1 MPTSSIPLP
10 GILRVKPTTLRR
22 QFVAGGV
29 ALVTLASIVIGIAAS
44 LAVGRALLDRLDEEL
59 VDTARRLAVSLEGP
73 GAGQLNRPGF
83 AVGTVVAIISPD
95 EISGAYIDADGN
107 LQVLESDQVGNL
119 ASIEWVPGEPQ
130 IIRLLDIRGEYR
142 TLLVTSIEETQIVV
156 GLPLQEIRVTI
167 ARLNI
172 VIIAVVVIVVLV
184 AASIGALLVRYALR
198 PLDRITETAG
208 AVTKQPL
215 DRGDVRLALRVPPAY
230 ANTESEVGQVGAAL
244 NLMLDHVDEAFQS
257 RFESEE
263 KMRRF
268 VADASHEL
276 RTPLASIRGYA
287 ELTKR
292 GGEKLSTDMKQAV
305 DRIESESI
313 RMTSLVE
320 DLLLLARLDEGH
332 TLQMETVDLA
342 QIVRDALSDAYVT
355 SPEHEWGAVGVEE
368 PVLITGDT
376 AAIHQVVVNLLANA
390 RVHTPPGTAVDVRVK
405 QSAHKTVLQVEDS
418 GPGIPQDA
426 RKKLFERF
434 ARGDSSR
441 ARSSGS
447 TGLGLSIVETI
458 VRAHGGSVGLTSK
471 PGKTVFTVT
480 LPVPGLAK
488 SPAIP

>member
-1 MPTSSIPLP
+1 
-10 GILRVKPTTLRR
+10 
-22 QFVAGGV
+22 VAGGV
-29 ALVTLASIVIGIAAS
+29 ALVALASIVIGIAAS

-59 VDTARRLAVSLEGP
+59 VDTSRRLAVSLEGP

-83 AVGTVVAIISPD
+83 DVGTVVAIIAGD

-107 LQVLESDQVGNL
+107 LQALESHQVGNL
-119 ASIEWVPGEPQ
+119 ASADWVPGEPE
-130 IIRLLDIRGEYR
+130 IVRLLDGRGEYR
-142 TLLVTSIEETQIVV
+142 TLLVATIEGSKIVV

-172 VIIAVVVIVVLV
+172 IIIAVVAIVVMV
-184 AASIGALLVRYALR
+184 AASIGALLVRYALK
-198 PLDRITETAG
+198 PLDRITETAS

-215 DRGDVRLALRVPPAY
+215 DRGDVRLALRVPPQY

-263 KMRRF
+263 KMRQF

-292 GGEKLSTDMKQAV
+292 GGEELSSDMKQAL

-332 TLQMETVDLA
+332 TLEMESVDLA

-355 SPEHEWGAVGVEE
+355 SPEHEWGAEGIED
-368 PVLITGDT
+368 PVMITGDGS
-376 AAIHQVVVNLLANA
+376 AIHQVVVNLLANA
-390 RVHTPPGTAVDVRVK
+390 RVHTPPGTSVEVRVR
-405 QSAHKTVLQVEDS
+405 QTSDKTVFEVEDT
-418 GPGIPQDA
+418 GTGIPRDA

-447 TGLGLSIVETI
+447 TGLGLSIVDTI
-458 VRAHGGSVGLTSK
+458 VKAHGGEITLTSK
-471 PGKTVFTVT
+471 PGKTIFTVT
-480 LPVPGLAK
+480 LPTPKVAK
-488 SPAIP
+488 TAVIP

>member
-1 MPTSSIPLP
+1 
-10 GILRVKPTTLRR
+10 
-22 QFVAGGV
+22 
-29 ALVTLASIVIGIAAS
+29 VTLASIVIGIAAS
-44 LAVGRALLDRLDEEL
+44 FAVGRALLDSLDEDL

-73 GAGQLNRPGF
+73 GPGQLNRPGF
-83 AVGTVVAIISPD
+83 DVGTVVAIISPQD
-95 EISGAYIDADGN
+95 VSGAYIDADGN
-107 LQVLESDQVGNL
+107 LQALESDQVGNL
-119 ASIEWVPGEPQ
+119 SAVEWVPGEPE
-130 IIRLLDIRGEYR
+130 IVRLLDSRGEYR
-142 TLLVTSIEETQIVV
+142 ALLVASIEGTQIVV

-184 AASIGALLVRYALR
+184 AASIGALLVRYALK

-215 DRGDVRLALRVPPAY
+215 DRGDVRLALRVPPQY

-263 KMRRF
+263 KMRQF

-292 GGEKLSTDMKQAV
+292 GGEKLSKDMKQAV

-332 TLQMETVDLA
+332 TLQMESVDLA

-355 SPEHEWGAVGVEE
+355 SPEHEWGAEGVEE
-368 PVLITGDT
+368 PVLITGDGS
-376 AAIHQVVVNLLANA
+376 AIHQVVVNLLANA
-390 RVHTPPGTAVDVRVK
+390 RVHTPPGTSVEVRVR
-405 QSAHKTVLQVEDS
+405 QSADKTVLQVEDS
-418 GPGIPQDA
+418 GPGIPRDA

-447 TGLGLSIVETI
+447 TGLGLSVVDTI

-480 LPVPGLAK
+480 LPVQKVPQ
-488 SPAIP
+488 SSTIPEH

>member
-1 MPTSSIPLP
+1 MPTSTIPLP
-10 GILRVKPTTLRR
+10 GLLRAKPTTLRR

-44 LAVGRALLDRLDEEL
+44 FAVGRALLDSLDEEL
-59 VDTARRLAVSLEGP
+59 ADTSRRLAVSLEGP
-73 GAGQLNRPGF
+73 GPGQLNRPGF
-83 AVGTVVAIISPD
+83 DVGTVVALISPT
-95 EISGAYIDADGN
+95 EVSGAFIDADGN
-107 LQVLESDQVGNL
+107 LQALKPDQAGSL
-119 ASIEWVPGEPQ
+119 ASVQWVAGEPENV
-130 IIRLLDIRGEYR
+130 LLDNRGGYR
-142 TLLVTSIEETQIVV
+142 ALLVAKIEGTQIVV
-156 GLPLQEIRVTI
+156 GLPLREIRTTI
-167 ARLNI
+167 ARLNV

-184 AASIGALLVRYALR
+184 AASIGALLVRYALK
-198 PLDRITETAG
+198 PLDRLTETAS
-208 AVTKQPL
+208 AVTRQPL
-215 DRGDVRLALRVPPAY
+215 DRGDVRLALRVPPQY
-230 ANTESEVGQVGAAL
+230 TNTESEVGQVGAAL

-263 KMRRF
+263 KMRQF

-292 GGEKLSTDMKQAV
+292 GGEKLSKDMKQAV

-320 DLLLLARLDEGH
+320 DLLLLARFDEGH
-332 TLQMETVDLA
+332 ALQMESVDLA

-355 SPEHEWGAVGVEE
+355 SPEHEWGAEGVEE
-368 PVLITGDT
+368 PVLITGDGS
-376 AAIHQVVVNLLANA
+376 AIHQVVLNLLANA
-390 RVHTPPGTAVDVRVK
+390 RVHTPPGTSVEVRVK
-405 QSAHKTVLQVEDS
+405 QSSDKTVVQVEDS
-418 GPGIPQDA
+418 GPGIPRDA

-447 TGLGLSIVETI
+447 TGLGLSIVDTI
-458 VRAHGGSVGLTSK
+458 VKAHGGSVGLTSK

-480 LPVPGLAK
+480 LPVSGVANN
-488 SPAIP
+488 PATP

>member
-1 MPTSSIPLP
+1 MPTSTIPLP
-10 GILRVKPTTLRR
+10 GLLRAKPTTLRR

-44 LAVGRALLDRLDEEL
+44 FAVGRALLDSLDEEL
-59 VDTARRLAVSLEGP
+59 ADTSRRLAVSLEGP
-73 GAGQLNRPGF
+73 GPGQLNRPGF
-83 AVGTVVAIISPD
+83 DVGTVVALISPT
-95 EISGAYIDADGN
+95 EVSGAFIDADGN
-107 LQVLESDQVGNL
+107 LQALKPDQAGSL
-119 ASIEWVPGEPQ
+119 ASVQWVAGEPENV
-130 IIRLLDIRGEYR
+130 LLDNRGGYR
-142 TLLVTSIEETQIVV
+142 ALLVAKIEGTQIVV
-156 GLPLQEIRVTI
+156 GLPLREIRTTI

-184 AASIGALLVRYALR
+184 AASIGALLVRYALK
-198 PLDRITETAG
+198 PLDRLTETAS

-215 DRGDVRLALRVPPAY
+215 DRGDVRLALRVPPQY
-230 ANTESEVGQVGAAL
+230 TNTESEVGQVGAAL

-263 KMRRF
+263 KMRQF

-292 GGEKLSTDMKQAV
+292 GGEKLSKDMKQAV

-320 DLLLLARLDEGH
+320 DLLLLARFDEGH
-332 TLQMETVDLA
+332 ALQMESVDLA

-355 SPEHEWGAVGVEE
+355 SPEHEWGAEGVEE
-368 PVLITGDT
+368 PVLITGDGS
-376 AAIHQVVVNLLANA
+376 AIHQVVVNLLANA
-390 RVHTPPGTAVDVRVK
+390 RVHTPPGTSVEVRVK
-405 QSAHKTVLQVEDS
+405 QSSDKTVVQVEDS
-418 GPGIPQDA
+418 GPGISRDA
-426 RKKLFERF
+426 RKRLFERF

-447 TGLGLSIVETI
+447 TGLGLSIVDTI
-458 VRAHGGSVGLTSK
+458 VKAHGGSVGLTSK

-480 LPVPGLAK
+480 LPVSGVANN
-488 SPAIP
+488 PATP

>member
-1 MPTSSIPLP
+1 MPTSTIPLP
-10 GILRVKPTTLRR
+10 GLLRAKPTTLRR

-44 LAVGRALLDRLDEEL
+44 FAVGRALLDSLDEEL
-59 VDTARRLAVSLEGP
+59 ADTSRRLAVSLEGP
-73 GAGQLNRPGF
+73 GPGQLNRPGF
-83 AVGTVVAIISPD
+83 DVGTVVALISPT
-95 EISGAYIDADGN
+95 EVSGAFIDADGN
-107 LQVLESDQVGNL
+107 LQALKPDQAGSL
-119 ASIEWVPGEPQ
+119 ASVQWVPGEPENV
-130 IIRLLDIRGEYR
+130 LLDNRGGYR
-142 TLLVTSIEETQIVV
+142 ALLVAKIEGTQIVV
-156 GLPLQEIRVTI
+156 GLPLREIRTTI

-184 AASIGALLVRYALR
+184 AASIGALLVRYALK
-198 PLDRITETAG
+198 PLDRLTETAS

-215 DRGDVRLALRVPPAY
+215 DRGDVRLALRVPPQY
-230 ANTESEVGQVGAAL
+230 TNTESEVGQVGAAL

-263 KMRRF
+263 KMRQF

-292 GGEKLSTDMKQAV
+292 GGEKLSKDMKQAV

-320 DLLLLARLDEGH
+320 DLLLLARFDEGH
-332 TLQMETVDLA
+332 ALQMESVDLA

-355 SPEHEWGAVGVEE
+355 SPEHEWGAEGVEE
-368 PVLITGDT
+368 PVLITGDGS
-376 AAIHQVVVNLLANA
+376 AIHQVVVNLLANA
-390 RVHTPPGTAVDVRVK
+390 RVHTPPGTSVEVRVK
-405 QSAHKTVLQVEDS
+405 QSSDKTVVQVEDS
-418 GPGIPQDA
+418 GPGISRDA
-426 RKKLFERF
+426 RKRLFERF

-447 TGLGLSIVETI
+447 TGLGLSIVDTI
-458 VRAHGGSVGLTSK
+458 VKAHGGSVGLTSK

-480 LPVPGLAK
+480 LPVSGVANN
-488 SPAIP
+488 PATP

>member
-1 MPTSSIPLP
+1 MPTSTIPLP
-10 GILRVKPTTLRR
+10 GLLRAKPTTLRR

-44 LAVGRALLDRLDEEL
+44 FAVGRALLDSLDEEL
-59 VDTARRLAVSLEGP
+59 ADTARRLAVSLEGP
-73 GAGQLNRPGF
+73 GPGQLNRPGF
-83 AVGTVVAIISPD
+83 DVGTVVALISPT
-95 EISGAYIDADGN
+95 EVSGAFIDADGN
-107 LQVLESDQVGNL
+107 LQALKPDQAGSL
-119 ASIEWVPGEPQ
+119 ASVQWVPGEPENV
-130 IIRLLDIRGEYR
+130 LLDNRGGYR
-142 TLLVTSIEETQIVV
+142 ALLVAKIEGTQIVV
-156 GLPLQEIRVTI
+156 GLPLREIRTTI

-184 AASIGALLVRYALR
+184 AASIGALLVRYALK
-198 PLDRITETAG
+198 PLDRLTETAS

-215 DRGDVRLALRVPPAY
+215 DRGDVRLALRVPPQY

-263 KMRRF
+263 KMRQF

-292 GGEKLSTDMKQAV
+292 GGEKLSKDMKQAV

-320 DLLLLARLDEGH
+320 DLLLLARFDEGH
-332 TLQMETVDLA
+332 ALQMESVDIA

-355 SPEHEWGAVGVEE
+355 SPEHEWGAEGVEE
-368 PVLITGDT
+368 PVLITGDGS
-376 AAIHQVVVNLLANA
+376 AIHQVVVNLLANA
-390 RVHTPPGTAVDVRVK
+390 RVHTPPGTSVEVRVK
-405 QSAHKTVLQVEDS
+405 QSSDKTVVQVEDS
-418 GPGIPQDA
+418 GPGISRDA
-426 RKKLFERF
+426 RKRLFERF

-447 TGLGLSIVETI
+447 TGLGLSIVDTI
-458 VRAHGGSVGLTSK
+458 VKAHGGSVGLTSK
-471 PGKTVFTVT
+471 PGQTVFTVT
-480 LPVPGLAK
+480 LPVSGVANN
-488 SPAIP
+488 PATL